1 MTPTT
6 STEDHTTHTMARTYP
21 HDRFDDLPHGN
32 RVGAHRAPAKKGR
45 GWVPFWWALGTTLLL
60 IGIGIVVLVTLTNR
74 LSFTIPG
81 LPTDAATTPPSAE
94 VIPTAAPTVDP
105 TLSVTV
111 LNGTPD
117 TDLAASVA
125 EVLNNEGWGVGST
138 QQSDADDVESTYVY
152 YSDAALEG
160 AARGVATLLPGSEIL
175 RSDNFAETGASIT
188 VVVGNDYP
196 AAEG

>member
-1 MTPTT
+1 
-6 STEDHTTHTMARTYP
+6 MARTYP

-45 GWVPFWWALGTTLLL
+45 GWVPFWWALGSTLLL

-81 LPTDAATTPPSAE
+81 LPTDAATPPASAE
-94 VIPTAAPTVDP
+94 AIPTAAPTVDP
-105 TLSVTV
+105 ALSVTV

-117 TDLAASVA
+117 AEVAASVA
-125 EVLNNEGWGVGST
+125 ETLNDAGWDVGST
-138 QQSDADDVESTYVY
+138 QKSDADGVEITLVY

-160 AARGVATLLPGSEIL
+160 AARGVATSLPGSEIL
-175 RSDNFAETGASIT
+175 MSDDFAETGASIT
-188 VVVGNDYP
+188 VIVGNDYV
-196 AAEG
+196 AAQG